1 MKISEALA
9 TKTAQLETA
18 GVPSPAVDAKL
29 LLAHV
34 LKCSLKDL
42 EAKLLFAE
50 SVNQAQLN
58 SFDELV
64 ALRCKRF
71 PLQHLTGIA
80 YFRHLELEVGKG
92 VFIPRPETESV
103 VQIGLDFLASIAKP
117 KVLDLGTGS
126 GAIAIS
132 IATEHKGSQV
142 TAIEKSD
149 LAFRFA
155 ERNIAKYKANVSL
168 IQSDFESVELPAAS
182 FDLVISN
189 PPYIPTDAV
198 PRDPEV
204 RDHDPALALYSGIDG
219 LDAIRVISVLAR
231 ELLRNDGMLLLE
243 HADSQSES
251 VCELLWSKGW
261 KQVVAHQDATGRYR
275 TVSAIR

>member
-50 SVNQAQLN
+50 SVDQAQLN
-58 SFDELV
+58 SLDELV
-64 ALRCKRF
+64 ALRCQRF

-132 IATEHKGSQV
+132 IATEHPGSEV

-155 ERNIAKYKANVSL
+155 ERNIAKYDANVSL
-168 IQSDFESVELPAAS
+168 IQADFESVELPAAS

-204 RDHDPALALYSGIDG
+204 RDHDPALALYSGKDG
-219 LDAIRVISVLAR
+219 LDAIRVISVIAR
-231 ELLRNDGMLLLE
+231 ELLRNEGMLLLE